1 VPSSTMRVWILLG
14 AVVAGATGCGQVVPQ
29 PSDPV
34 VGRDTLSR
42 VLDAWKRGDSLDAY
56 KVASPAVTV
65 VNRPWKQGVKL
76 IEYEIEG
83 AGEPNGF
90 DVQYT
95 VRLSLQDSAGKQS
108 KEKALYVVSTSPRLV
123 VIHTEAGG

>member
-1 VPSSTMRVWILLG
+1 MTIWILLG
-14 AVVAGATGCGQVVPQ
+14 GMLVGAAGCGRSVPQ

-34 VGRDTLSR
+34 IGRDTLSQ

-95 VRLSLQDSAGKQS
+95 VRLSVLDSAGKKS

-123 VIHTEAGG
+123 VIHTEAGS